1 MIEELKN
8 KIFSGE
14 MITKDEAMSL
24 IDAPLDELCKAADE
38 IREKFCD
45 NVFDICTIINAK
57 SGRCSEDCKYC
68 SQSAFHC
75 TNVEEYPLLDK
86 ETVVNAAKKSAD
98 KGIKRFSLVAS
109 GKRLSDSEVD
119 KVCEIIKEI
128 RKISDISVCA
138 SLGLLNEEQF
148 KRLKD
153 AGLTRVHNN
162 LESSRNYFP
171 NVCTT
176 HTYDDKINAIK
187 AAKKAGLSVCSGG
200 IAGLGESMEDRI
212 DMAFEVR
219 NLGVSSMPVN
229 MLNPIKGTPYE
240 NNKKL
245 TKDDMRRICAIF
257 RFINPSAAIRLAGGR
272 ILLDDGG
279 KSCFE
284 SGANAAI
291 SGDML
296 TTTGETVMSDMQL
309 IKSLGFTAGLLDE
322 IK

>member
-68 SQSAFHC
+68 AQSAFHC

-162 LESSRNYFP
+162 LE
-171 NVCTT
+171 
-176 HTYDDKINAIK
+176 INAIK

-322 IK
+322 VK